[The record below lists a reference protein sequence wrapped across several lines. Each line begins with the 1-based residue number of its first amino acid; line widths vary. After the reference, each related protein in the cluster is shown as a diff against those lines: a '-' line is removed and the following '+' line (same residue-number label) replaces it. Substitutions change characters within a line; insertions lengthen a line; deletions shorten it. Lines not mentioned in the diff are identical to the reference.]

1 MKRIC
6 FLISLV
12 FLALPGPLSL
22 ARGKSLELYYIAHDH
37 YETKIS
43 SILEKVRADA
53 RNNPERTVLFYLADG
68 HKSQFFRVS
77 PDDEDAWIAFYDE
90 LVSRTAHPVTP
101 LTDRDAIMDLL
112 TGEDILG
119 DKGFDAFDRVAL
131 NFYITPGF
139 VSMDYGDTLIG
150 GLYWNMDLANLSPD
164 KLQINVFHA
173 PAVKVSPDRLFG
185 RKRLTGNFPVRISP
199 F

>member
-6 FLISLV
+6 FLISLIFLV
-12 FLALPGPLSL
+12 FPGPLSQ

-37 YETKIS
+37 YETTIS
-43 SILEKVRADA
+43 TILEKVRADA
-53 RNNPERTVLFYLADG
+53 RNNPERTVVFYLADG
-68 HKSQFFRVS
+68 PKSQFFKVS
-77 PDDEDAWIAFYDE
+77 PEDEDAWIAFNDE

-101 LTDRDAIMDLL
+101 LADRDAIMDLL
-112 TGEDILG
+112 TREDIMG
-119 DKGFDAFDRVAL
+119 DKGFDAFDRVVL

-150 GLYWNMDLANLSPD
+150 GLYWNMDLASLPSD

-173 PAVKVSPDRLFG
+173 PDAKVSPDRLFG